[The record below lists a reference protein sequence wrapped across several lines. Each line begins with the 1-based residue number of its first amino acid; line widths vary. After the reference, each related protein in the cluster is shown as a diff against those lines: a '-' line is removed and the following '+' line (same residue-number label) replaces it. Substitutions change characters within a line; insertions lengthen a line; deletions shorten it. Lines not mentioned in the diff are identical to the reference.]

1 MVTKRG
7 WFTVIA
13 LCGMLLIASQAGAC
27 FIPPE
32 PPEGAEIGS
41 ICFSGELS
49 DNDAPL
55 DYFHANYEYWY
66 DPDFGIFGLTVNNLT
81 DPGYTISE
89 VFINVSD
96 DVAGLTLIDNA
107 GFYYA
112 SLISNT
118 RADGFGTFDYEL
130 DLGSGNTGLASGNS
144 ATFLFS
150 VTSLV
155 GSDQLTLAD
164 FFSGLSW
171 GGGRTPAEAAIKFTQ
186 GPGDDSVYAIP
197 CQPQVVPE
205 PATNTLLGLGIVGML
220 MRKLRKAK

>member
-7 WFTVIA
+7 WLMVVA
-13 LCGMLLIASQAGAC
+13 LCGTLVIASQAGAC
-27 FIPPE
+27 VIPPE

-55 DYFHANYEYWY
+55 DYFHANLSYWY
-66 DPDFGIFGLTVNNLT
+66 DPATGIFGLTVNNWT
-81 DPGYTISE
+81 NPGYTISE
-89 VFINVSD
+89 VFINVSS
-96 DVAGLTLIDNA
+96 DVAGLSLIDKG

-112 SLISNT
+112 SLIANS
-118 RADGFGTFDYEL
+118 RAGGFGTFDYEL
-130 DLGSGNTGLASGNS
+130 DFGRGNTGLSSGHGT
-144 ATFLFS
+144 TFLFY
-150 VTSLV
+150 VT
-155 GSDQLTLAD
+155 GAGTADELTLAD

-171 GGGRTPAEAAIKFTQ
+171 GGGLTPAEAAIKFTQ
-186 GPGDDSVYAIP
+186 GPCDDSVYAIP

-220 MRKLRKAK
+220 MRKLRKAQ